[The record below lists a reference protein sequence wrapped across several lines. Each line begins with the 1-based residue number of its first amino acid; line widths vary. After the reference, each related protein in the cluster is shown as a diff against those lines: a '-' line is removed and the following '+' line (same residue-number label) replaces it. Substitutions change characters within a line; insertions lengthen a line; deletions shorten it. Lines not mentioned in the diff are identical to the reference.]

1 MGRRTFQRLL
11 KLPVLLQPRPGP
23 SHRSPS
29 AAFFCQSHRPVYQH
43 QPYRYSPARYPPAFG
58 PSRTVRFLRS
68 LLWATLFSMVGVYA
82 GVGYLKGVY
91 RGQTRVK
98 LGSLAD
104 IGIAAEIMTEMDQH
118 PSVQALKADPDFE
131 EIWPLATNAEQTE
144 KMKTTTDGKDIH
156 HLVYTAFRGSRGVFP
171 RAFYN
176 RSRHILVMVA
186 ACSYGCEGEYG
197 HLHNG
202 AIETLIQESI
212 RILAQFWF
220 PPDMTYKLS
229 ELYVAFGE
237 ITHPNTIWCI
247 TCMPLATV
255 GNLAEVV
262 DEAKTAESRGQ
273 WSNVWPDWFNPRDWN
288 QMTSSIVAT
297 VSPLDGHPIKQPQQ
311 ATANAVGHFQVEDS
325 EDWPPAPPPHKES
338 FYGWSS
344 REQSQEANPPNDS
357 EEG

>member
-1 MGRRTFQRLL
+1 
-11 KLPVLLQPRPGP
+11 
-23 SHRSPS
+23 
-29 AAFFCQSHRPVYQH
+29 
-43 QPYRYSPARYPPAFG
+43 
-58 PSRTVRFLRS
+58 
-68 LLWATLFSMVGVYA
+68 MVGVYA

-255 GNLAEVV
+255 GVSGLFLPRDWCHSRHEIYILSLCATLHFSDKMQNLAEVV

-297 VSPLDGHPIKQPQQ
+297 VSPLDGHPIKQAQQ